1 MEDKW
6 WVAALAGVVLALLPW
21 LFLIG
26 KMRLFRPGQDPEL
39 VKILQLAKALS
50 KGEGPLSFRQV
61 RLIEKADPWVM
72 YRVLVREF
80 EHWSEVKQLAVGNVL
95 ARLGYIE
102 RAIKQLESPHA
113 VDRTQAAELLGLLRS
128 PTAVGPLLEKL
139 SDPDEEVRLAAAG
152 ALRRVQDPVVV
163 PYLLHALENPDR
175 VTPARAADVLIAMGQ
190 EVVDAVLEAAEKA
203 SGNTKGL
210 MIAILGE
217 IGDKRAVPFLVQQ
230 LNDTSP
236 IVRERA
242 AEALGHMRCE
252 EAGPPL
258 IDALRDTAP
267 QVRAR
272 AAQALGEM
280 GCWDALPALSEA
292 RKDPEWVVRA
302 SANQAITEIMRKNQQ
317 HSRSAEKRKSPRGEG
332 E

>member
-6 WVAALAGVVLALLPW
+6 WLAALAGVVLALLPW
-21 LFLIG
+21 LFLVG
-26 KMRLFRPGQDPEL
+26 KTRLFRPGQDPDL
-39 VKILQLAKALS
+39 VKILQLAKALG

-61 RLIEKADPWVM
+61 RLIEKADPWVV

-102 RAIKQLESPHA
+102 NAVKQLESPHPVERA
-113 VDRTQAAELLGLLRS
+113 QAAELLGLLRS
-128 PTAVGPLLEKL
+128 PTAVGPLLERL

-152 ALRRVQDPVVV
+152 ALRRIQDPIMV
-163 PYLLHALENPDR
+163 PYLLDALGNPDR
-175 VTPARAADVLIAMGQ
+175 ITPARAADVLIAMGP

-203 SGNTKGL
+203 SGSSKGL

-217 IGDKRAVPFLVQQ
+217 IGDKRALPFLVQQ
-230 LNDTSP
+230 LADDSP
-236 IVRERA
+236 MVRERA

-252 EAGPPL
+252 EAGLPL
-258 IDALRDTAP
+258 IAALRDPAP

-292 RKDPEWVVRA
+292 RKDGEWVVRA
-302 SANQAITEIMRKNQQ
+302 SANQAIAEIMRRNQQ
-317 HSRSAEKRKSPRGEG
+317 HSRGAEKKKPPRGEG